1 MSFITAIVVA
11 FDSAHA
17 LPSCL
22 DALKQAGVPS
32 IVVDNAS
39 RDDSVDVAPAFGAT
53 VVRHAFNEGYGR
65 ANNTGA
71 RTALSEFLLI
81 VNPDVVVQPGVWRNS

>member
-22 DALKQAGVPS
+22 DALKQVGVPS

-53 VVRHAFNEGYGR
+53 VVRHAFNE
-65 ANNTGA
+65 AMVE
-71 RTALSEFLLI
+71 RTTLERGPLSASF
-81 VNPDVVVQPGVWRNS
+81 SSS